1 MKDNP
6 SLKFAVIIGCLK
18 ITKESIFTGTNNFV
32 SDSISS
38 NRLDEYF
45 GFTETDVTQILQ
57 DTGLSKHMTA
67 IKTWYDGYHFGNM
80 EVYCPWDVMNY
91 VRDLQNDPKAAPAG
105 YWKNT
110 SDNAI
115 IRSFIDYAG
124 NSITKKLETLLS
136 GQTVVQKVEENLT
149 YDYLHASEE
158 KMIQIPEISL
168 N

>member
-1 MKDNP
+1 MLHIHYGKPVILLMDEYDVPVAKASSNGYYQEMLNVVKAILSTALKDNP

-80 EVYCPWDVMNY
+80 EV
-91 VRDLQNDPKAAPAG
+91 
-105 YWKNT
+105 
-110 SDNAI
+110 
-115 IRSFIDYAG
+115 
-124 NSITKKLETLLS
+124 
-136 GQTVVQKVEENLT
+136 
-149 YDYLHASEE
+149 
-158 KMIQIPEISL
+158 
-168 N
+168 